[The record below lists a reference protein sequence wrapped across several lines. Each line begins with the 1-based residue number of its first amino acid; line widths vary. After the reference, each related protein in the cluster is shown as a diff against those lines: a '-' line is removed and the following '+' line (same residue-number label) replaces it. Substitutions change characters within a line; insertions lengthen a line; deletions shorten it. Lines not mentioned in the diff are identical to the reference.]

1 MKTHPQLMGYIRR
14 LGILAAMLLSVV
26 PARANPIELPDK
38 SITPEVSLVIGGAI
52 LLEVFCVW
60 FVLRRA
66 RRPRFFVLWLAGMHL
81 LTYPAFLGLLWL
93 LQDLRPALA
102 VAIGEGLVVLVE
114 GIIIYL
120 ICRYAVP
127 AKPEIAAPSMGKCW
141 LASLIGNVCSAVA
154 FPVLLTVFKIIDR
167 SGSG

>member
-1 MKTHPQLMGYIRR
+1 MKTKSDLANYFRPLV
-14 LGILAAMLLSVV
+14 ILVAVMLSVV
-26 PARANPIELPDK
+26 TVQANPIEMPER

-52 LLEVFCVW
+52 LLEVICVW

-66 RRPRFFVLWLAGMHL
+66 RRPRFFVFWLAGMHL
-81 LTYPAFLGLLWL
+81 ITYPAFLGVLWM
-93 LQDLRPALA
+93 LQDLRPASA
-102 VAIGEGLVVLVE
+102 VAVGEGLVVVVE

-127 AKPEIAAPSMGKCW
+127 AKPKISAPSMAKCW
-141 LASLIGNVCSAVA
+141 LASLIGNICSAAA
-154 FPVLLTVFKIIDR
+154 FPVLLTMFKIIGR

>member
-1 MKTHPQLMGYIRR
+1 MKPKSNFTDYICRF
-14 LGILAAMLLSVV
+14 GILAAVILSVV
-26 PARANPIELPDK
+26 TAQANPIELPER

-52 LLEVFCVW
+52 LLEVICVW
-60 FVLRRA
+60 FVLRCA

-81 LTYPAFLGLLWL
+81 ITYPAFLGVLWM
-93 LQDLRPALA
+93 LQDLRPASA
-102 VAIGEGLVVLVE
+102 VAVGEGLVVVVE

-141 LASLIGNVCSAVA
+141 LASLIGNICSAVA
-154 FPVLLTVFKIIDR
+154 FPVLLTMFKIIER